1 MHYFD
6 YGPNSVE
13 IVDSYTYL
21 GIIFHFSGKFKAS
34 VSNLADK
41 ARKAFFALKAKLPC
55 NNNLS
60 AKSWLKLYNSMV
72 VPILTYG
79 SKVWITEFKP
89 NVEALDKTQFEK
101 TQNMILKNILGVHN
115 KSSNTAVKCE
125 LGMVPLSIKCELGM
139 VPLSIKC
146 YGVMYGYYSRL
157 NQIDEQLGGPRSL
170 LKAA

>member
-1 MHYFD
+1 
-6 YGPNSVE
+6 
-13 IVDSYTYL
+13 
-21 GIIFHFSGKFKAS
+21 
-34 VSNLADK
+34 
-41 ARKAFFALKAKLPC
+41 
-55 NNNLS
+55 
-60 AKSWLKLYNSMV
+60 MV

-89 NVEALDKTQFEK
+89 NVEALDKTQ
-101 TQNMILKNILGVHN
+101 NMILKNILGVYS

-139 VPLSIKC
+139 VPHSIKC

-157 NQIDEQLGGPRSL
+157 NQIYEQLGGPRPL